1 MGEVENRICTECGS
15 IPVLSDELPA
25 EPKGPAE
32 APVATPLGSAETSKH
47 ATRKRKKSHLI
58 VKLLVA
64 WVGLIGLIILA
75 GRSRNQEVVANVTRT
90 SNQET
95 THRPSESEVDFIQK
109 VMPLANANLSGFIAA
124 TAPEQRNQ
132 FVRDPIATA
141 KKMALFYSLN
151 PVPRIDPAT
160 LKNSG
165 SAVLDLPKGKAL
177 ETTWTSTDGYEVD
190 AVFMEDS
197 SEWKLDWD
205 HFVRFSDYPWPL
217 FLAGSGPVVGE
228 FRLLARERLAEERKA
243 AEDIS
248 LVFYAPRFGNPGE
261 TGPQSPEFLVS
272 RNSEDGKLLDA
283 AFALEKAGKR
293 PFGIKLENEDPAD
306 FIRVRI
312 RVRRSESED
321 GRKFELEKVIA
332 CHWYSDDSPG
342 DSPAAQPA
350 DK

>member
-1 MGEVENRICTECGS
+1 MGEVETRTCSECGS
-15 IPVLSDELPA
+15 IPVLSDEIPA
-25 EPKGPAE
+25 DPQAANE
-32 APVATPLGSAETSKH
+32 TPLAAPMESAETNRH

-58 VKLLVA
+58 VKLIIA
-64 WVGLIGLIILA
+64 WFGLIGLIVFV
-75 GRSRNQEVVANVTRT
+75 GRSKNRESVANVART
-90 SNQET
+90 SNQEAT
-95 THRPSESEVDFIQK
+95 LRPSETDVDFINK

-124 TAPEQRNQ
+124 TAPEKLNQ

-141 KKMALFYSLN
+141 KKMAAFYSLN
-151 PVPRIDPAT
+151 PMARIDPAT

-165 SAVLDLPKGKAL
+165 SAVLDLPSGKAL
-177 ETTWTSTDGYEVD
+177 ETTWNSKDGYEID
-190 AVFMEDS
+190 AVFMDDAG
-197 SEWKLDWD
+197 EWRLDWD

-228 FRLLARERLAEERKA
+228 FRLLARERLAEERRA

-261 TGPQSPEFLVS
+261 TGPQSPEFLVR

-283 AFALEKAGKR
+283 AFALEKERKR
-293 PFGIKLENEDPAD
+293 PFGVKLESEDPAD

-312 RVRRSESED
+312 RVRRSESEN
-321 GRKFELEKVIA
+321 GRKYELEKVIA
-332 CHWYSDDSPG
+332 CHWYSESSPG
-342 DSPAAQPA
+342 VAPEAQPA